1 MRLVHRH
8 LGALPRLSGMGLT
21 ASQSGKDGSVGS
33 SNWHIDKGPLSCLN
47 MFIYLNDVNSNS
59 GPHAF
64 VRGSQNDVFVHEA
77 WGRACPGSRNM
88 WER

>member
-8 LGALPRLSGMGLT
+8 LGALPRLSGMGLI

-33 SNWHIDKGPLSCLN
+33 SNWHIDKGPLSCLK

-64 VRGSQNDVFVHEA
+64 VRDSQNDVFVHEA